1 MKRTKG
7 FTLIE
12 LLVVIAIIALLV
24 SILLPALGRAR
35 EMANRVKCAS
45 QLRGLG
51 NATAMYHND
60 YEGQSPKSFHHNN
73 AGSSFGSWAYYPAD
87 TTGGGYYAMPSFPSA
102 GVANFPDENI
112 FDQIGSNVGTCLYLL
127 VKYEDVA
134 PKAFVCP
141 SAKND
146 EEMDMQNAIQVS
158 GGIVEDWSDC
168 IDFRS
173 VKNLSYSMN
182 DVWGNP
188 LNASSDSGLAYMADK
203 SNRFDTADMG
213 DESAPN
219 TSNMP
224 GMADAPN
231 WEPDSNPYWSDD
243 ADILNGDSAHGNSNN
258 HNTEAQNVLFAGGH
272 VERYETPTVGL
283 GNDNIYTRWSPS
295 NDEYSKMKGIW
306 GIGIWSGSRNLP
318 SHKNDSYLGN

>member
-60 YEGQSPKSFHHNN
+60 YKGQSPKTFHTNST
-73 AGSSFGSWAYYPAD
+73 GMSFGTFPNYASGKPWWAFKGWVSLTGALYPDQNQWDVEGASI
-87 TTGGGYYAMPSFPSA
+87 GG
-102 GVANFPDENI
+102 
-112 FDQIGSNVGTCLYLL
+112 CLFLL
-127 VKYEDVA
+127 VQHEDVA

-146 EEMDMQNAIQVS
+146 EELDMQDAIDL
-158 GGIVEDWSDC
+158 GLGVEDWSDC
-168 IDFRS
+168 IDFPT
-173 VKNLSYSMN
+173 NQFLSYSMN

-188 LNASSDSGLAYMADK
+188 LNASADSGLAYLADK
-203 SNRFDTADMG
+203 SNKFDTARNG
-213 DESAPN
+213 GG
-219 TSNMP
+219 P
-224 GMADAPN
+224 GVRFAEITPN
-231 WEPDSNPYWSDD
+231 WLPPDINVWTDD
-243 ADILNGDSAHGNSNN
+243 ADLIAGNEAHGNSNN

-272 VERYETPTVGL
+272 VDRSETPTVGL
-283 GNDNIYTRWSPS
+283 ANDNIYTVWPS
-295 NDEYSKMKGIW
+295 NNPTPIQKQKGQWGVGLYSGP
-306 GIGIWSGSRNLP
+306 GNT
-318 SHKNDSYLGN
+318 HKNDSYLGN

>member
-60 YEGQSPKSFHHNN
+60 YESQSPKSFHTIH
-73 AGSSFGSWAYYPAD
+73 GSVRGFGTWPNYPASGASYYSYWKRWVSL
-87 TTGGGYYAMPSFPSA
+87 GGG
-102 GVANFPDENI
+102 ANYPDVNSW
-112 FDQIGSNVGTCLYLL
+112 DVGGANVGGCLYLL
-127 VKYEDVA
+127 VQYEDVA

-141 SAKND
+141 SAKHD
-146 EEMDMQNAIQVS
+146 QEMDMQDAIVHAPD
-158 GGIVEDWSDC
+158 GDVEDWSDC
-168 IDFRS
+168 IDFVS

-188 LNASSDSGLAYMADK
+188 LNAMSDSGLAYLADK
-203 SNRFDTADMG
+203 SNKFDTAESG
-213 DESAPN
+213 DGAGQRFANASPN
-219 TSNMP
+219 YHPTN
-224 GMADAPN
+224 
-231 WEPDSNPYWSDD
+231 NPHWSDD
-243 ADILNGDSAHGNSNN
+243 ADIPPDISHGNSNN

-272 VERYETPTVGL
+272 VERYETPAVGL
-283 GNDNIYTRWSPS
+283 GNDNIYTKWTDATEMGKMIGQWAVGLLSGPS
-295 NDEYSKMKGIW
+295 YG
-306 GIGIWSGSRNLP
+306 

>member
-60 YEGQSPKSFHHNN
+60 YEGQHPKSFHTN
-73 AGSSFGSWAYYPAD
+73 ATGSSFGSWTFYPS
-87 TTGGGYYAMPSFPSA
+87 GGYHTNKGWVTGAA
-102 GVANFPDENI
+102 GFPDVNTW
-112 FDQIGSNVGTCLYLL
+112 DNVGSNVGGCLFLL
-127 VKYEDVA
+127 VQYEDVA

-146 EEMDMQNAIQVS
+146 QEMDMQEAINVS
-158 GGIVEDWSDC
+158 GGNVEDWSDC
-168 IDFRS
+168 IDFKD

-188 LNASSDSGLAYMADK
+188 LNASADSGLAYLADK
-203 SNRFDTADMG
+203 SNKFDTADG
-213 DESAPN
+213 DGSAGEAFAA
-219 TSNMP
+219 T
-224 GMADAPN
+224 APN
-231 WEPDSNPYWSDD
+231 WTTANPYWSDD
-243 ADILNGDSAHGNSNN
+243 ADLLAGDSAHGNSNN

-283 GNDNIYTRWSPS
+283 GNDNIYTRWTGITEA
-295 NDEYSKMKGIW
+295 DKMIGIW
-306 GIGIWSGSRNLP
+306 GIGIWSGKSNPP
-318 SHKNDSYLGN
+318 SHRNDSYLGN

>member
-60 YEGQSPKSFHHNN
+60 YEGQSPKSFHTIS
-73 AGSSFGSWAYYPAD
+73 ATSGFGNWTSYPGD
-87 TTGGGYYAMPSFPSA
+87 TTGGGYYAWKA
-102 GVANFPDENI
+102 WVALGGGANFPDINSWDI
-112 FDQIGSNVGTCLYLL
+112 ASNVGGCLFLL
-127 VKYEDVA
+127 VQYEDVA

-146 EEMDMQNAIQVS
+146 EEMDMQDAINNS
-158 GGIVEDWSDC
+158 PDNSVEDWSDC

-188 LNASSDSGLAYMADK
+188 LNASSDSGLAYLADK
-203 SNRFDTADMG
+203 SNKFDTASLG
-213 DESAPN
+213 DAAGVAFAATSPN
-219 TSNMP
+219 YVPVT
-224 GMADAPN
+224 
-231 WEPDSNPYWSDD
+231 NPYWSDD
-243 ADILNGDSAHGNSNN
+243 ADMGGGDPAHGNSNN

-272 VERYETPTVGL
+272 VERYETPTIGL
-283 GNDNIYTRWSPS
+283 GNDNIYTKWS
-295 NDEYSKMKGIW
+295 NFTEAGKILGIWDKGIL
-306 GIGIWSGSRNLP
+306 SGPNYGT
-318 SHKNDSYLGN
+318 HKNDSYLGN